1 MLVANFYIYNM
12 EFHHT
17 KNPIISLFIL
27 NLSIFWDKVYNNFK
41 DFFNFKKISLVL
53 ELFMAFGLDF

>member
-1 MLVANFYIYNM
+1 M